1 MQVKAPVDFGVQMW
15 GNQTMEPPMHATVD
29 ILPIV
34 IASFVLFGTFLAA
47 LAYGQLVTRNIDK
60 QK

>member
-1 MQVKAPVDFGVQMW
+1 
-15 GNQTMEPPMHATVD
+15 MHAAVN

-34 IASFVLFGTFLAA
+34 VASLALFGTFLAA
-47 LAYGQLVTRNIDK
+47 LAYGQLATRNIGK

>member
-1 MQVKAPVDFGVQMW
+1 
-15 GNQTMEPPMHATVD
+15 MHATVD